1 MQLKNSF
8 RQLIRTPAK
17 TALFIVFIACVT
29 AFLCFGINM
38 QLSVKRSLEQ
48 ADASFTTIG
57 VAEEIVEAM
66 GGGIGSSSFAYWDTE
81 SDYSTITS
89 SPHVLQFDQRQYF
102 SGYCP
107 DLLIGNEAYRR
118 GNDTSILIFEALSP
132 DRAKVLELLYDR
144 ENYSLG
150 DEIRLTSSS
159 DEDFVFETGKQYIAS
174 ISYGNI
180 SRVEEASSEDFLE
193 IAGEEAWKAQITELK
208 NSVHTFGVYGTNDL
222 QSMLAFHQ
230 GNAVLA
236 EGRFFTQ
243 QEYLNGERVC
253 LINAATLDNNDLE
266 IGDHI
271 SLDLY
276 IANSKWTNLGHDVD
290 NFDPSADTIDSGS
303 FESIGTYMELDNMGP
318 DYGIPEQIFIPQ
330 NSIHQQPN
338 IISSHNF
345 VSFRLRNG
353 SAEAFMTEIEEHFP
367 EMQVSPAGNVSITI
381 YDQGYSKIS
390 GALDS
395 MQNTALLL
403 TVVGAGAGLVLIV
416 LLGNLFVGRQ
426 LRTIAV
432 MYSLGV
438 SRQKCLAFLMLGI
451 ILLVGTAAL
460 LGAITGSVLSN
471 SVMTDIY
478 AQSLETAEIDL
489 AYSDIYGGQQDVAY
503 DLILPQP
510 WLAPL
515 LAILMVL
522 IGSLA

>member
-174 ISYGNI
+174 ISTAIYPG
-180 SRVEEASSEDFLE
+180 
-193 IAGEEAWKAQITELK
+193 LK
-208 NSVHTFGVYGTNDL
+208 KP
-222 QSMLAFHQ
+222 
-230 GNAVLA
+230 AVKTSLKLL
-236 EGRFFTQ
+236 GRKPGRHR
-243 QEYLNGERVC
+243 L
-253 LINAATLDNNDLE
+253 
-266 IGDHI
+266 
-271 SLDLY
+271 
-276 IANSKWTNLGHDVD
+276 
-290 NFDPSADTIDSGS
+290 
-303 FESIGTYMELDNMGP
+303 
-318 DYGIPEQIFIPQ
+318 Q
-330 NSIHQQPN
+330 NSRIQCTP
-338 IISSHNF
+338 
-345 VSFRLRNG
+345 L
-353 SAEAFMTEIEEHFP
+353 AC
-367 EMQVSPAGNVSITI
+367 
-381 YDQGYSKIS
+381 
-390 GALDS
+390 
-395 MQNTALLL
+395 TA
-403 TVVGAGAGLVLIV
+403 
-416 LLGNLFVGRQ
+416 
-426 LRTIAV
+426 
-432 MYSLGV
+432 
-438 SRQKCLAFLMLGI
+438 
-451 ILLVGTAAL
+451 
-460 LGAITGSVLSN
+460 
-471 SVMTDIY
+471 
-478 AQSLETAEIDL
+478 
-489 AYSDIYGGQQDVAY
+489 
-503 DLILPQP
+503 P
-510 WLAPL
+510 
-515 LAILMVL
+515 
-522 IGSLA
+522 